1 MVNAADA
8 VLATHGYR
16 LRGKTGSHEARFE
29 FPLLPAGFRA
39 ARQEI
44 EAGRKLRNVAMYD
57 RPGIVPPQTGRDVT
71 EAAARLVA
79 EVAALIK

>member
-1 MVNAADA
+1 MVNTADA

-16 LRGKTGSHEARFE
+16 VRGKTGAHEARFE
-29 FPLLPAGFRA
+29 FPLLPAGFRS

-44 EAGRKLRNVAMYD
+44 EAARKLRNAAMYD
-57 RPGIVPPQTGRDVT
+57 RPDVVPAQTGRDVT

-79 EVAALIK
+79 EVAALID